1 MKHVSWYCNHIQKYI
16 YISTDTI
23 KIYTNH
29 NVNKINNIQ
38 KFMVEVQ
45 SLLSPLYFINFCNI
59 KYNVRYTL
67 VTKRNYLKYHA

>member
-1 MKHVSWYCNHIQKYI
+1 
-16 YISTDTI
+16 
-23 KIYTNH
+23 
-29 NVNKINNIQ
+29 
-38 KFMVEVQ
+38 MVEVQ